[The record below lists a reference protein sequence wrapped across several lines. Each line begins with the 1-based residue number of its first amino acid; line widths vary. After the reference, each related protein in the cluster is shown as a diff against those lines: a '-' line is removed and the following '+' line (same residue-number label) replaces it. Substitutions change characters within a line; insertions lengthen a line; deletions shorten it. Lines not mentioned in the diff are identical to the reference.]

1 MRSEI
6 FVEINSTIIKG
17 SDSYNGLIYSEDRGK
32 TWSWSNITFGDFQ
45 CLTTIGNIVVATIY
59 SINSLYYSEDNGHNW
74 SQSKITIV

>member
-1 MRSEI
+1 MT
-6 FVEINSTIIKG
+6 INK
-17 SDSYNGLIYSEDRGK
+17 E
-32 TWSWSNITFGDFQ
+32 FQ